1 MVTVEH
7 LERNLDKLLN
17 TNSQKEELFKFL
29 DKNKDKLELI
39 KKGALAKELGISR
52 PTLNAWL
59 KDYHNQK

>member
-59 KDYHNQK
+59 NEYHNQK